1 MSALQK
7 LQQWYL
13 QHCNNDWEHD
23 FGIKIETLDNP
34 GWSIKIDLQLT
45 ALQYVTLEIS
55 EEKSEL
61 DWYYIKAKDSVFQAY
76 CDATKLEFIITYFL
90 EEFVPKFE
98 DKDFE
103 YEVLLPL
110 KGLSA
115 KVWLMGCMAK
125 KIDEQT
131 FKIISIS
138 NYDDQKTLTETF
150 DVIENNHQDFDKL
163 HLVDKLGDLI
173 QTTLIS
179 TFQGIRLA
187 KAHKINL

>member
-1 MSALQK
+1 MSALQR
-7 LQQWYL
+7 LQNWYL
-13 QHCNNDWEHD
+13 QNCNNDWEHG

-45 ALQYVTLEIS
+45 SLQGATLEIS

-61 DWYYIKAKDSVFQAY
+61 DWYIIKVKDWIFEAY

-98 DKDFE
+98 DKDFQ

-110 KGLSA
+110 EGLPV
-115 KVWLMGCMAK
+115 KVWLTGSIAK
-125 KIDEQT
+125 KINEHT
-131 FKIISIS
+131 FKIISIP
-138 NYDDQKTLTETF
+138 NYDEKETLTETF

-163 HLVDKLGDLI
+163 HLVDKIGDLI
-173 QTTLIS
+173 QTTLIN
-179 TFQGIRLA
+179 TFQGVRLA
-187 KAHKINL
+187 KINKINH